1 MEQNFPLSI
10 IYNMDN
16 EAEFEEDMETLALGL
31 KLLQYD
37 YIGGH
42 GSRGYGK
49 VAISIESMNRVTGD
63 IDEELLSRG
72 LRIIEGK

>member
-1 MEQNFPLSI
+1 
-10 IYNMDN
+10 
-16 EAEFEEDMETLALGL
+16 METLALGL